1 MKKIREW
8 FASDGGKRWLR
19 IASYLLIAVGAILLV
34 IAGVNVGYRQWERWR
49 LQARLTQ
56 TAPTPT
62 IVVEPTAVS
71 TAMAGQEPT
80 ATSEL
85 PGVTPEEGATPTLA
99 AGVEPSPTQRA
110 AATPTAKPTATPTRT
125 TPSTQAAA
133 AELPVRIVIPDLEIE
148 AQVVEMGWKVGEVS
162 GTRTSVWDTDA
173 IRNGVAG
180 HLINSALPGQAGNVV
195 ISGHHNIEGEVFKN
209 ISLAWDDDDAELQ
222 EDGITE
228 RSRVLDGRA
237 IILHDAAGQEFT
249 YIVEGM
255 YSLPDRNVSQ
265 AQRLENG
272 RFMAPTSEPT
282 LTLVTC
288 WPYTNNTHR
297 IVVVARLAGTE
308 S

>member
-1 MKKIREW
+1 MKKVWEW
-8 FASDGGKRWLR
+8 FSSDGGKRWLR

-34 IAGVNVGYRQWERWR
+34 VAGINVGYRQWERRR

-62 IVVEPTAVS
+62 IVVEPTAAP
-71 TAMAGQEPT
+71 TATAEQQPT

-85 PGVTPEEGATPTLA
+85 PGATPEEGATPTLA
-99 AGVEPSPTQRA
+99 A
-110 AATPTAKPTATPTRT
+110 ATPTAKPTTTPTRT
-125 TPSTQAAA
+125 TPSTPAAA

-148 AQVVEMGWKVGEVS
+148 AQVVEMGWKVGEVN

-173 IRNGVAG
+173 IKNGVAG
-180 HLINSALPGQAGNVV
+180 HLMNSALPGQAGNVV
-195 ISGHHNIEGEVFKN
+195 ISGHHNIEGKVFKN

-237 IILHDAAGQEFT
+237 IIVHDAAGQEFT
-249 YIVEGM
+249 YIIEGV

-272 RFMAPTSEPT
+272 RFMAATSEPT

-297 IVVVARLAGTE
+297 IVLVARLAGTE

>member
-1 MKKIREW
+1 
-8 FASDGGKRWLR
+8 
-19 IASYLLIAVGAILLV
+19 
-34 IAGVNVGYRQWERWR
+34 
-49 LQARLTQ
+49 
-56 TAPTPT
+56 
-62 IVVEPTAVS
+62 
-71 TAMAGQEPT
+71 
-80 ATSEL
+80 
-85 PGVTPEEGATPTLA
+85 
-99 AGVEPSPTQRA
+99 
-110 AATPTAKPTATPTRT
+110 
-125 TPSTQAAA
+125 
-133 AELPVRIVIPDLEIE
+133 
-148 AQVVEMGWKVGEVS
+148 
-162 GTRTSVWDTDA
+162 
-173 IRNGVAG
+173 VAG

-249 YIVEGM
+249 YIIEGM

>member
-1 MKKIREW
+1 MKKVWEW
-8 FASDGGKRWLR
+8 FSSDGGKRWLR

-62 IVVEPTAVS
+62 IVVEPTAAP
-71 TAMAGQEPT
+71 TATAEQQPT

-85 PGVTPEEGATPTLA
+85 PGATPEEGATPTLA
-99 AGVEPSPTQRA
+99 A
-110 AATPTAKPTATPTRT
+110 ATPTAKPTTTPTRT
-125 TPSTQAAA
+125 TPSTLAAA
-133 AELPVRIVIPDLEIE
+133 AELPARIVIPDLEIE
-148 AQVVEMGWKVGEVS
+148 AQVVEMGWKMEEVN
-162 GTRTSVWDTDA
+162 GARTSVWDTDA

-237 IILHDAAGQEFT
+237 IIVHDAAGQEFAYT
-249 YIVEGM
+249 IEGM

-272 RFMAPTSEPT
+272 RFMAATSEPT

-297 IVVVARLAGTE
+297 IVLVARLAGTE